1 MPLVEYGQNECAI
14 DGVWIGDRRQ
24 SWVIQNRYEVK
35 QMNVFGQ
42 PSVASNLQEKLPGSV
57 RVHDRT
63 GTLHNQMLSHPLP

>member
-35 QMNVFGQ
+35 L
-42 PSVASNLQEKLPGSV
+42 AEECL
-57 RVHDRT
+57 
-63 GTLHNQMLSHPLP
+63 